1 MNYLLQLPDEA
12 SGERFRGMWHQS
24 LALECILPVLVVK
37 TFTCPYWLSYAPFF
51 LSFQLGNSLE
61 QSLFLTEHIYG
72 T

>member
-1 MNYLLQLPDEA
+1 
-12 SGERFRGMWHQS
+12 MWHQS
-24 LALECILPVLVVK
+24 LVLECILPVLVVK

-51 LSFQLGNSLE
+51 LSFQPGNSLE